1 MQKALDNAAQNRTTL
16 VIAHRLATVQQADR
30 IVVLEHGRIVAQGR
44 HAELLRTSPL
54 YAQLA
59 ALQFG
64 APLGQTVEP

>member
-1 MQKALDNAAQNRTTL
+1 
-16 VIAHRLATVQQADR
+16 VQQADR

-44 HAELLRTSPL
+44 HAELLLGSPL

-64 APLGQTVEP
+64 EQSGQAVQRGAVSDPIGSA